1 MSVGAVLR
9 YCFFHSDTRA
19 VCKNVVDETTRAHG
33 VSFSGHQDANT
44 AKTSF
49 QLYKEIASFEDL
61 TYIGGKDLKDL
72 RLEDNKLENID
83 ILYRGAFLE
92 PEWKRIQLFEFQ
104 YSVMEKDKRK
114 HEASS
119 EGAVSSIEAKW
130 SFWDCIK
137 MGIAF
142 GYQIQKINTRVC
154 SYQRERM
161 DAAEAIEGVSVFVG
175 RVQHLPSVF
184 EEIIR
189 AGILEYKIKGIGM
202 IISVDSSDVSS
213 NSEGIHVFIEA
224 DPVLIGASF

>member
-1 MSVGAVLR
+1 
-9 YCFFHSDTRA
+9 
-19 VCKNVVDETTRAHG
+19 
-33 VSFSGHQDANT
+33 
-44 AKTSF
+44 
-49 QLYKEIASFEDL
+49 
-61 TYIGGKDLKDL
+61 
-72 RLEDNKLENID
+72 
-83 ILYRGAFLE
+83 
-92 PEWKRIQLFEFQ
+92 
-104 YSVMEKDKRK
+104 MEKDKRK

-119 EGAVSSIEAKW
+119 EGAVSSIEAKL

-189 AGILEYKIKGIGM
+189 AGILEYKIEGIGM

-224 DPVLIGASF
+224 DPVLIGASFQDLSTIVRASLRNHVEIKQIVYLKPSALSQFNTDAEVARFTMRDMFYLKRLNDNILYI